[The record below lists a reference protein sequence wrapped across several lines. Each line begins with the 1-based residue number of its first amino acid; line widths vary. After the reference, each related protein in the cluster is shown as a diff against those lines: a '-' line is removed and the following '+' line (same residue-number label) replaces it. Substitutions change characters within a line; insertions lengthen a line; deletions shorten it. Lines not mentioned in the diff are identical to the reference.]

1 MTENALQGNI
11 CTKPCTSSSEI
22 VDLKKERDLMEQLL
36 TLKIFKILCE
46 SNEYI
51 TSQALADKLMISSRS
66 VKTYMGQV
74 KRMCSG

>member
-1 MTENALQGNI
+1 
-11 CTKPCTSSSEI
+11 
-22 VDLKKERDLMEQLL
+22 MEQLL

-74 KRMCSG
+74 KRICEEKQCELLCVRGKGY